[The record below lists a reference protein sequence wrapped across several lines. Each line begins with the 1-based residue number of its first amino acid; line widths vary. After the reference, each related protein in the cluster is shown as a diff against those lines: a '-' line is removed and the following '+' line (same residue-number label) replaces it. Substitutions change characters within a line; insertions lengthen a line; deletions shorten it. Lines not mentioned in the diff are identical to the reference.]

1 MKCMGKFLL
10 VLSMVTVVGTVVILM
25 NEWRK
30 NSRVWRSL
38 KQAALE
44 RELINFKNW
53 AQYI

>member
-1 MKCMGKFLL
+1 MKCMCKVLLFL
-10 VLSMVTVVGTVVILM
+10 SAVTVVGGIVILM

-44 RELINFKNW
+44 RELINFKN
-53 AQYI
+53 